1 MGRAKSFNITK
12 YELSPLFCHRDSQPR
27 GEGNKVSDKP
37 HRKRRS
43 SEGIA
48 SPNILKLLGHLR
60 WGSVQFFRDILLFVG
75 LHGVELFTEISINHI
90 LRHGK
95 TREEEKGEMPKENGM
110 CKSNSQERSS
120 SLRHLNS
127 TYRARNT
134 IHN

>member
-110 CKSNSQERSS
+110 CKSTRQSS
-120 SLRHLNS
+120 V
-127 TYRARNT
+127 
-134 IHN
+134 